1 MSTVSLTLA
10 VFLTAQGAPPGR
22 EETLGKMLTTGKL
35 AETERTLMAELAGKP
50 DDGAR
55 MTLGMTKFLRAIED
69 YGRTMRRFGL
79 NNRAS
84 IIGNTPFF
92 RIPVPAHPNPVAV
105 RPDDLRAMFDK
116 FVKDLDAAEAALQPI
131 EGANWKV
138 VVRVEEIKLDFAD
151 PGETPVPVSLGE
163 LLSLIGFAPRNDRGQ
178 QAAGVVVAFDKA
190 DSLWLRGYCRML
202 QGLAEVVLA
211 YDARELFDHS
221 AHIAFAKPV
230 GKYPFLK
237 GNADRR
243 DFDSD
248 MIIDAIAFIHM
259 LRLPLKEP
267 ARLKSAHAHLIE
279 MFANSGKMWDE
290 ILAETD
296 GDREW
301 IPSPKQP
308 GAIPGIRVTQEMVT
322 TWREFVGEAKDL
334 LEGKKLAPF
343 WRDSADAQIV
353 RGVNIKRVF
362 LEPGPFDLVLWVQG
376 TAAAPYLEK
385 GVTTRPDTWNRFS
398 QVFQG
403 QFMTFFVWWN

>member
-1 MSTVSLTLA
+1 MTAVSLTLA
-10 VFLTAQGAPPGR
+10 LFLVAQASPPTR
-22 EETLGKMLTTGKL
+22 EESLGLMLTTGKL
-35 AETERTLMAELAGKP
+35 AETERALMAELAAKP

-84 IIGNTPFF
+84 VLGSTPFF

-105 RPDDLRAMFDK
+105 RADDLRAMFDK
-116 FVKDLDAAEAALQPI
+116 LVKDLDAAEAALAPI
-131 EGANWKV
+131 NESNWKV

-151 PGETPVPVSLGE
+151 PGETPAHVSLGE
-163 LLSLIGFAPRNDRGQ
+163 LLSIVGFAPRNDRGER
-178 QAAGVVVAFDKA
+178 AKGVVVAFDKSDA
-190 DSLWLRGYCRML
+190 MWLRGYCRLL

-221 AHIAFAKPV
+221 AHIAFPKPV

-237 GNADRR
+237 GVEAGQNQP
-243 DFDSD
+243 D
-248 MIIDAIAFIHM
+248 MIVDAIAFIHM
-259 LRLPLKEP
+259 LRVPLKEP
-267 ARLKSAHAHLIE
+267 ARLKSAHGHLLE
-279 MFANSGKMWDE
+279 MFVNSGKMWDE
-290 ILAETD
+290 ILSETD
-296 GDREW
+296 SDREW
-301 IPSPKQP
+301 IPSPKQQ

-334 LEGKKLAPF
+334 LEGKRLAPF
-343 WRDSADAQIV
+343 WRDFGDAQGV

-362 LEPGPFDLVLWVQG
+362 LEPGPFDLVLWIQG
-376 TAAAPYLEK
+376 TGAVPYLEK

>member
-1 MSTVSLTLA
+1 MSTISLTLA

-84 IIGNTPFF
+84 WLNQTPFF
-92 RIPVPAHPNPVAV
+92 RIPVPAHPNPSAV
-105 RPDDLRAMFDK
+105 RPDDLRGMFDK
-116 FVKDLDAAEAALQPI
+116 FVKDLDSAEAALQPI
-131 EGANWKV
+131 QGANWKV

-151 PGETPVPVSLGE
+151 PGETPVHVSLGE

-178 QAAGVVVAFDKA
+178 QAKDVVVAFDKA
-190 DSLWLRGYCRML
+190 DALWLRGYCRML

-211 YDARELFDHS
+211 YDARELFDHT
-221 AHIAFAKPV
+221 AHIAFPKPV

-237 GNADRR
+237 APESGRMEQDL
-243 DFDSD
+243 
-248 MIIDAIAFIHM
+248 IIDAIAFIHM

-267 ARLKSAHAHLIE
+267 ARLKSAHAHFIE
-279 MFANSGKMWDE
+279 MFTNSGKMWDE

-296 GDREW
+296 SDREW
-301 IPSPKQP
+301 IPSPKQQ
-308 GAIPGIRVTQEMVT
+308 GAIPGVRVTQEMMT

-334 LEGKKLAPF
+334 LEGRKLAPF
-343 WRDSADAQIV
+343 WRDNADAQIV
-353 RGVNIKRVF
+353 RGVNIKRAF